1 MGHTPHLYLP
11 PPWPPTAVPLPPT
24 AAHHLV
30 KVLRLDPGASV
41 TYTDG
46 AGRQGEGRLLDGT
59 VVRGP
64 ERSLPP
70 PAIAITMAVAPPH
83 DKDRLRFM
91 IEKLAELEV
100 RRITFLRTR
109 FGAGRLPDLSK
120 SIAWATGA
128 LEQSQ
133 GAWLMEV
140 ATVWTELASLDPA
153 NSWFAELD
161 GAEHVE
167 PLPAEATI
175 AIGPE
180 GGWAPGEIPEKAQRL
195 GLGRT
200 VLRVETA
207 AIVAA
212 GIIRRQGPDAA
223 PFAGQEKT
231 V

>member
-11 PPWPPTAVPLPPT
+11 PPWPLTAVPLPPT
-24 AAHHLV
+24 AAHHLI

-46 AGRQGEGRLLDGT
+46 AGCHGEGRLLDGT
-59 VVRGP
+59 VVRGA
-64 ERSLPP
+64 ERSVPP
-70 PAIAITMAVAPPH
+70 PTVAITIAVAPPH

-91 IEKLAELEV
+91 VEKLAELEV

-109 FGAGRLPDLSK
+109 FGVGRLPDLSK

-133 GAWLMEV
+133 GAWLMEI
-140 ATVWTELASLDPA
+140 TTDWTELVALDLA
-153 NSWFAELD
+153 NSWFAERG
-161 GAEHVE
+161 GAEQVGR
-167 PLPAEATI
+167 LPAEATI

-180 GGWAPGEIPEKAQRL
+180 GGWAPGEVPHKAHRL

-207 AIVAA
+207 AVVAA
-212 GIIRRQGPDAA
+212 GIFRRQGSVTGPL
-223 PFAGQEKT
+223 PSQEKT